1 LVGPGFD
8 LLFLSNWTWPVI
20 VLLTVVTVR
29 ALPQGGFVTHPG
41 LSFWQVYFLTT
52 PHRWITLAL
61 VFVDRERFLQR
72 PWAYLGVALTFL
84 LIIAAGWLAAGTL
97 ALFMLLDYVWNA
109 WHYASQHSGIS
120 RIYAR
125 AAWPDQRASGLFE
138 KVVLRVFIL
147 YAIFRLLMH
156 PTFSRAELDTWP
168 DWVLWSVA
176 AFFEG
181 LHGLVN
187 RLQGLDLPI
196 LALPVILLAGEL
208 RNFQRSGL
216 GRLGYLSSV
225 FALYG
230 GMILALHMEVDN
242 RILLGAFLAVSIFH
256 ATEYLAIVSWSVWKR
271 HGRTP
276 STLFGHLVPRW
287 GLVLGTFMSVL
298 AATGW
303 MMDRHYLRTWLVI
316 SLFVSY
322 LHYSYD
328 GMIWKIR
335 QRASAAVA

>member
-1 LVGPGFD
+1 LVGPAFD
-8 LLFLSNWTWPVI
+8 LLFLSNWTWPGI
-20 VLLTVVTVR
+20 ILLTVLTVR
-29 ALPQGGFVTHPG
+29 ALPQGGFATHPG
-41 LSFWQVYFLTT
+41 LSFWQVYVLTT

-61 VFVDRERFLQR
+61 VFLDRERFSHR
-72 PWAYLGVALTFL
+72 PGAYLGVALTFL

-125 AAWPDQRASGLFE
+125 AAHPDRRSSGRFE
-138 KVVLRVFIL
+138 KVALRVFIL

-168 DWVLWSVA
+168 EWVLWIVA
-176 AFFEG
+176 TFFEG

-187 RLQGLDLPI
+187 SLRVFDLPVLLLPLLI
-196 LALPVILLAGEL
+196 LVGEL
-208 RNFQRSGL
+208 RNFQRTDL
-216 GRLGYLSSV
+216 GRLVYLTSV

-242 RILLGAFLAVSIFH
+242 RILLGAFLAISMFH
-256 ATEYLAIVSWSVWKR
+256 ATEYLAIVSWSIWKR

-287 GLVLGTFMSVL
+287 GMVLVTFMSVL
-298 AATGW
+298 AITSW
-303 MMDRHYLRTWLVI
+303 TMDRHYLRTWLVI

-322 LHYSYD
+322 LHYAYD
-328 GMIWKIR
+328 GMIWKTR
-335 QRASAAVA
+335 RPASAAVA